1 MLTPRYAEQLAHPL
15 VAAVARS
22 MLDSHVRVAMQN
34 DRIIPS
40 GVDTPNGE
48 PGGFG
53 PVCVIRGFA
62 LLSRP

>member
-1 MLTPRYAEQLAHPL
+1 VLTPRYAEQLAHPL

-48 PGGFG
+48 PGGVRAG
-53 PVCVIRGFA
+53 RRAGGFA